1 MRFTPER
8 NIKASGQKKVR
19 VRASFGRE
27 VKKMFLFR
35 SLLAGCFSIFFFFSA
50 DVSRIRRAHRMVDI
64 PQNLANIIPV

>member
-27 VKKMFLFR
+27 VKKKVFVSFSSGGLFFY
-35 SLLAGCFSIFFFFSA
+35 LLFFFRLMYLGSDA
-50 DVSRIRRAHRMVDI
+50 LTEWSISLKI
-64 PQNLANIIPV
+64 